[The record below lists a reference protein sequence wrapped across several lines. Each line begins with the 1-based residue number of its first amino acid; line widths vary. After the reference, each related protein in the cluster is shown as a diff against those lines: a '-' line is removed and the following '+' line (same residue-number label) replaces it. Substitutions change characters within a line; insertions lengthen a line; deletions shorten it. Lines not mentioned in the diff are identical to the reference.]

1 MGENTDLQAPL
12 PAFVLTITLCAF
24 VGVWAKTNNAVPHS
38 LGAIVQSER
47 KHGKGRVGWYSDCM
61 AFSFKL
67 CVGRPP
73 GADRHAIPS
82 PTDII
87 LYQPTEAM
95 QMSEEG
101 GVGKTEQRNF
111 SETG

>member
-1 MGENTDLQAPL
+1 
-12 PAFVLTITLCAF
+12 
-24 VGVWAKTNNAVPHS
+24 
-38 LGAIVQSER
+38 
-47 KHGKGRVGWYSDCM
+47 M

-95 QMSEEG
+95 QMSEVWARLNRETFQRRDKDG
-101 GVGKTEQRNF
+101 GRGIVK
-111 SETG
+111 

>member
-1 MGENTDLQAPL
+1 MERGGLGGIQTVWPFPL
-12 PAFVLTITLCAF
+12 NC
-24 VGVWAKTNNAVPHS
+24 VW
-38 LGAIVQSER
+38 E
-47 KHGKGRVGWYSDCM
+47 
-61 AFSFKL
+61 
-67 CVGRPP
+67 
-73 GADRHAIPS
+73 DRHAIPS